1 MSRLLRSRACK
12 RGWILAGPEAICLLA
27 WLGTQMFR
35 IGVSD
40 ASSETEEEP
49 HLSLNL

>member
-1 MSRLLRSRACK
+1 MGNNVTHLRRLGLVGVAT
-12 RGWILAGPEAICLLA
+12 GLLA
-27 WLGTQMFR
+27 WHGTQMFR

-40 ASSETEEEP
+40 DSSETEEEP